1 MKRAW
6 FQTPWRLSISL
17 VAAALLFTA
26 CGSDDAPSD
35 GGDGPAGPVTVT
47 GTAATGA
54 AIANAGLEIR
64 CKVGTA
70 STTTADDGTYAVE
83 LPEDAE
89 LPCLLRVTLAD
100 GSMLH
105 SVLGSGST
113 VANVTSVTELVVAR
127 LAGESAEAYFDSFD
141 ADVATTLDEE
151 GDIQGAVDAVVAILT
166 AAGVDFGPDIVDNV
180 LTGELIAAHGS
191 VPGNAYDEKLDELGK
206 KLAASGTTL
215 ATLSDEIVR
224 SIPTDPQA
232 GLSSVASLPADL
244 LLSPAAANCSALR
257 SGSYRVLIL
266 AASAGPDVKTEV
278 AQLDATTLTLTWA
291 DGSVQQWL
299 ANGHCA
305 YTTNVGDQAVV
316 SPAGL
321 IVASVYR
328 PGPGAEAAL
337 LFPEQVLVDADG
349 HPSSE
354 NVAQLAG
361 NWNGLALQQTTSAG
375 PVHLTTSSFTLNGA
389 GRVKTLTVC
398 DTAVGGCTTAP
409 LDQVPSITLSL
420 NDAGGFDLVDAT
432 SGSSSRAFVY
442 RAGGGELMI
451 VTLSLDG
458 QLGFATRQLAAAL
471 PLVDEVRESWDLA
484 LSISLAVGPSF
495 ADMQSTVT
503 AVDDALGQYQQ
514 SAVIDFGANL
524 TRPETIV
531 INDPREG
538 YRYRPAATVTDSNG
552 GSSLVT
558 EQLGL
563 PLLGMGLTPIGVL
576 ADNGLNLSVQKP
588 AH

>member
-1 MKRAW
+1 MNRAW
-6 FQTPWRLSISL
+6 FRAPWRLYIGL
-17 VAAALLFTA
+17 VAATLLFTA
-26 CGSDDAPSD
+26 CGSDDPPPDD
-35 GGDGPAGPVTVT
+35 GGGPAGPVTVT
-47 GTAATGA
+47 GTAASGV
-54 AIANAGLEIR
+54 AIANAGLEVR
-64 CKVGTA
+64 CKVGSA
-70 STTTADDGTYAVE
+70 STVTADDGTFAVE

-105 SVLGSGST
+105 SVLGSGSS

-127 LAGESAEAYFDSFD
+127 LAGESAEAYFDAFD
-141 ADVATTLDEE
+141 SDVATTLDEE
-151 GDIQGAVDAVVAILT
+151 GDIQGAVDAVVAILA

-180 LTGELIAAHGS
+180 LTGELIAAHGGQ
-191 VPGNAYDEKLDELGK
+191 PGNAYDQQLDMLGE

-215 ATLSDEIVR
+215 AMLSDEIVR

-244 LLSPAAANCSALR
+244 LLSPAASNCSALR
-257 SGSYRVLIL
+257 SASYRLLVL
-266 AASAGPDVKTEV
+266 AASAGADVVTEV
-278 AQLDATTLTLTWA
+278 AELDAATLTWTRT
-291 DGSVQQWL
+291 DGTVEQWL

-305 YTTNVGDQAVV
+305 YTSASGEEAVV

-321 IVASVYR
+321 VVARVKLAGGGVAS
-328 PGPGAEAAL
+328 AM
-337 LFPEQVLVDADG
+337 LFPEQVIVDADG
-349 HPSSE
+349 HPTQD

-361 NWNGLALQQTTSAG
+361 NWNAIALERTAGVG

-398 DTAVGGCTTAP
+398 DSAVGGCTTAP
-409 LDQVPSITLSL
+409 LDQVPSITISL
-420 NDAGGFDLVDAT
+420 NDAGGFAVVNAA

-471 PLVDEVRESWDLA
+471 PLVDEVRETWDLA
-484 LSISLAVGPSF
+484 LTSSLASASGF
-495 ADMQSTVT
+495 LDAQSTVT
-503 AVDDALGQYQQ
+503 AVDEALGQYQQ
-514 SAVIDFGANL
+514 NAVIDFGTNL

-531 INDPREG
+531 INDPRDG

-552 GSSLVT
+552 GSSLVA

-563 PLLGMGLTPIGVL
+563 PLLGMGLTPVGVL
-576 ADNGLNLSVQKP
+576 ADNGLNLSVQKTT
-588 AH
+588 H